1 MKVCVPC
8 QFPGGPDGVVAA
20 PFEESELLDYYE
32 INEDGNF
39 EHIAQTRP
47 CPGGCSDPVEA
58 ITRRGVGVIV
68 VVGISPSSLT
78 RFTNE
83 GVKVFRT
90 DPGQVMSIIDSFI
103 SGVLEEIGMDQ
114 FAKLGKQK

>member
-1 MKVCVPC
+1 MRICVPC

-32 INEDGNF
+32 IGEDGNF
-39 EHIAQTRP
+39 EHIAQTRQ
-47 CPGGCSDPVEA
+47 CLGGCSDPVEA
-58 ITRRGVGVIV
+58 ITRRGVESIIV
-68 VVGISPSSLT
+68 TGISPNSLLK
-78 RFTNE
+78 FTNA
-83 GVKVFRT
+83 GIKVFRT

-103 SGVLEEIGMDQ
+103 SGTLEQIGLDQ

>member
-1 MKVCVPC
+1 VKVCVPC

-32 INEDGNF
+32 IGEDGNF
-39 EHIAQTRP
+39 EHIAQTRY
-47 CPGGCSDPVEA
+47 CLGGCSDPVET
-58 ITRRGVGVIV
+58 ITRRGVESIIV
-68 VVGISPSSLT
+68 AGISPNSLM
-78 RFTNE
+78 RFTNA
-83 GVKVFRT
+83 GIKVFRT

-103 SGVLEEIGMDQ
+103 SGTLEQIGLDQ